1 MKRKRIALL
10 LFPVLCLSVI
20 LLTWSAL
27 HGDGTTGDT
36 DKPAEAIV
44 NGGMPTSGLALRV
57 VLALGLITILIFG
70 AVYTLRVVG
79 GQGGGQTSGKVK
91 VVDRCYLAP
100 KRVLYTVRMGKRMV
114 VVGVTESNITP
125 VLEFSEEE
133 SEELFPDKIQHI
145 EETPGFH
152 TLLKNVSAKIGRSN
166 AQA

>member
-1 MKRKRIALL
+1 MKRKRTALL

-20 LLTWSAL
+20 LLTWGAL
-27 HGDGTTGDT
+27 HGDGSAGGADG
-36 DKPAEAIV
+36 PEEAIV
-44 NGGMPTSGLALRV
+44 SGGMPTGGLAIRV
-57 VLALGLITILIFG
+57 VLALGLITVLIFG

-79 GQGGGQTSGKVK
+79 GQGGAQPGGKIK

-125 VLEFSEEE
+125 VLELSEEE
-133 SEELFPDKIQHI
+133 SEELFPDKVHQI

-152 TLLKNVSAKIGRSN
+152 TLLKNVSAKLGRSN
-166 AQA
+166 ANG